1 MFDKTCITYPNNTS
15 LMKTLP
21 EEQKSTEQE
30 IINKRIDAMISII
43 EKRNQFIVKY
53 FETYIT
59 PNHQTSKNTEP
70 LKEKTDQ
77 E

>member
-1 MFDKTCITYPNNTS
+1 MFDKTCLTYPNNTS

-21 EEQKSTEQE
+21 EEQE

>member
-1 MFDKTCITYPNNTS
+1 MFDKTCLTYPNNTS

-21 EEQKSTEQE
+21 EEQE

-59 PNHQTSKNTEP
+59 PNHQASKNTEP

-77 E
+77 